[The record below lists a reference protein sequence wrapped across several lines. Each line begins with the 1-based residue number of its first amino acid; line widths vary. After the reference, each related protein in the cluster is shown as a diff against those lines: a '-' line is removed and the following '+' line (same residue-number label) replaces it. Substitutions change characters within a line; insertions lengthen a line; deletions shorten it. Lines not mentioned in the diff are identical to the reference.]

1 MSNLTQEWLN
11 RTREQK
17 KNLELLETRLIEES
31 NITLN
36 EYYVLYFLN
45 ISEEKEM
52 RLNDLQLEIGLSQ
65 SAMSRMISRME
76 NKNCSLIERHCCMT
90 DRRGIYIGIT
100 KSGFLKLKSSQKIVD
115 SIVRKLIN

>member
-52 RLNDLQLEIGLSQ
+52 RINDLQLEIGLSQ

-115 SIVRKLIN
+115 SIVRKFLN

>member
-100 KSGFLKLKSSQKIVD
+100 KSGFIKLKSSQKIVD
-115 SIVRKLIN
+115 SIVRKFLN

>member
-31 NITLN
+31 NITVN

-115 SIVRKLIN
+115 SIVRKFLN

>member
-52 RLNDLQLEIGLSQ
+52 RINDLQLEIGLSQ

-100 KSGFLKLKSSQKIVD
+100 KSGYLKLKSSQKIVD
-115 SIVRKLIN
+115 SIVRKFLN

>member
-17 KNLELLETRLIEES
+17 KNLELLETRLIEKS

-100 KSGFLKLKSSQKIVD
+100 KSGFIKLKSSQKIVD
-115 SIVRKLIN
+115 SIVRKFLN

>member
-52 RLNDLQLEIGLSQ
+52 RLNDLQVHCHIPDTFYRYPVQ
-65 SAMSRMISRME
+65 TWKHSAMICRNSA
-76 NKNCSLIERHCCMT
+76 L
-90 DRRGIYIGIT
+90 RR
-100 KSGFLKLKSSQKIVD
+100 
-115 SIVRKLIN
+115 R

>member
-115 SIVRKLIN
+115 SIVRKFIN

>member
-90 DRRGIYIGIT
+90 DRRGIYIRIT
-100 KSGFLKLKSSQKIVD
+100 KSGYLKLKSSQKIVD
-115 SIVRKLIN
+115 SIVRKFLD

>member
-100 KSGFLKLKSSQKIVD
+100 KSGYLKLKSSQKIVD
-115 SIVRKLIN
+115 SIVRKFLD

>member
-17 KNLELLETRLIEES
+17 KNLELLETRLIEER

-45 ISEEKEM
+45 LSEEKEM

-100 KSGFLKLKSSQKIVD
+100 KSGYLKLKSSQKIVD
-115 SIVRKLIN
+115 SIVRKFLD

>member
-100 KSGFLKLKSSQKIVD
+100 KSGYQKLKSSQKIVD
-115 SIVRKLIN
+115 SIVRKFLN

>member
-17 KNLELLETRLIEES
+17 KNLELLETRLIEKS

-115 SIVRKLIN
+115 SIVRKFLN

>member
-100 KSGFLKLKSSQKIVD
+100 KSGYLKLKSSQKIVD
-115 SIVRKLIN
+115 SIVSKFIN

>member
-115 SIVRKLIN
+115 SIVRKFLN

>member
-90 DRRGIYIGIT
+90 DRRGIYIRIT
-100 KSGFLKLKSSQKIVD
+100 KSGYLKLKSSQKIVD
-115 SIVRKLIN
+115 SIVRKFLN

>member
-52 RLNDLQLEIGLSQ
+52 RLNDLQVEIGLSQ

-100 KSGFLKLKSSQKIVD
+100 KSGYLKLKSSQKIVD
-115 SIVRKLIN
+115 SIVRKFLN

>member
-76 NKNCSLIERHCCMT
+76 NKNCSLIERHCCTT

-100 KSGFLKLKSSQKIVD
+100 KSGYLKLKSSQKIVD
-115 SIVRKLIN
+115 SIVRKFLN

>member
-17 KNLELLETRLIEES
+17 KNLELLETRLIEEN

-100 KSGFLKLKSSQKIVD
+100 KSGYLKLKSSQKIVD
-115 SIVRKLIN
+115 SIVSKFIN

>member
-100 KSGFLKLKSSQKIVD
+100 KSGYLKLKSSQKIVD
-115 SIVRKLIN
+115 SIVRKFLN

>member
-17 KNLELLETRLIEES
+17 KNLELLETRLIEKS

-100 KSGFLKLKSSQKIVD
+100 KSGYLKLKSSQKIVD
-115 SIVRKLIN
+115 SIVRKFLN

>member
-52 RLNDLQLEIGLSQ
+52 RINDLQLEIGLSQ

-90 DRRGIYIGIT
+90 DRRGIYIRIT
-100 KSGFLKLKSSQKIVD
+100 KSGYLKLKSSQKIVD
-115 SIVRKLIN
+115 SIVRKFLN

>member
-17 KNLELLETRLIEES
+17 KNLELLETRLIEEN

-90 DRRGIYIGIT
+90 DRRGIYIGMT
-100 KSGFLKLKSSQKIVD
+100 KSGYLKLKSSQKIVD
-115 SIVRKLIN
+115 SIVRKFLN

>member
-36 EYYVLYFLN
+36 EYYVLYFII

-115 SIVRKLIN
+115 SIVRKFLN